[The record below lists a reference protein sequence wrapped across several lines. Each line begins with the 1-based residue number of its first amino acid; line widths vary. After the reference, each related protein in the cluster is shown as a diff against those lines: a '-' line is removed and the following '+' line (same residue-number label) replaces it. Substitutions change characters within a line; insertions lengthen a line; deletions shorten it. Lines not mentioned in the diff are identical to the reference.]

1 MNGPRNVL
9 IFKCVVDTKNGAAID
24 RLIALIPDPAE
35 LRPLVRTRFTKTIYD
50 HKTKRDYWIAGD
62 GNRLVCLMITGI
74 GLEEVPQI
82 RAMLEAPD
90 ERPLNLQEIAS
101 LAAQVTGGR
110 AHLI

>member
-1 MNGPRNVL
+1 ML

-82 RAMLEAPD
+82 RALLEVAD
-90 ERPLNLQEIAS
+90 ERPLNLEEIAS
-101 LAAQVTGGR
+101 LAAQVTGGM